1 MKSTISKSKTNSKT
15 KRVPVT
21 AISQQSHKIPYFS
34 LKRCIVNSHNPQKF
48 PLLLLNHCS
57 AIRGKFRAFVRGFP
71 FGGVRGGLRCCVLY
85 DNRFVGNG
93 RYREGGKEDVRGIR
107 GVRVHSLSS
116 MKKFHS

>member
-21 AISQQSHKIPYFS
+21 AISH
-34 LKRCIVNSHNPQKF
+34 HPQKF

-107 GVRVHSLSS
+107 GVQVHSVSS